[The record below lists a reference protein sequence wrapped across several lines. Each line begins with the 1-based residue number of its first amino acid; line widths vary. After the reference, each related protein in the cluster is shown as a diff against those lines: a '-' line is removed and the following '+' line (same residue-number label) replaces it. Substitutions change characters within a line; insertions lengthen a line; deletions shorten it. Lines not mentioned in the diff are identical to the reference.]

1 MRNIALAILAVV
13 MASIVIQ
20 PLVELANLF
29 REKVTVSSAVSNAL
43 RAARDRSLEYEL
55 LRGLDARVDAEVFK
69 DYFADAFEDTLN
81 LTQSGNSGDTVTFSS
96 NDGKFNDFTVSFGFA
111 ENTDLNGRVV
121 TQVDVEAR
129 ADYKFKTKALQLAEQ
144 AGSSGEVELISGRTY
159 VLSVRN

>member
-1 MRNIALAILAVV
+1 MRNIAVAILVVV

-29 REKVTVSSAVSNAL
+29 REKVTVGSAVSNAL

-55 LRGLDARVDAEVFK
+55 LRGLDARVDAERFK

-81 LTQSGNSGDTVTFSS
+81 LTQADDSGDTVTFTS
-96 NDGKFNDFTVSFGFA
+96 NDGKFNDFTVSFEFA

-121 TQVDVEAR
+121 TQVDIEAR
-129 ADYKFKTKALQLAEQ
+129 ADYKFKTKALQLTEE
-144 AGSSGEVELISGRTY
+144 AGSSGEVELISERTY